1 MLPATANVTKVTGR
15 PAGVAPLTAVQKA
28 QLLDSLANALR
39 RKGQTAQAL
48 VIERRAQKN
57 RSKGQARPNFSASAQ
72 KIQIIQRLTLIHNFA
87 LPEVT
92 SRFSISGCT
101 ITYDATFAHPLTF
114 RSDINAGYPIL
125 LYHDNYTL
133 TRTFDPAALGRAT
146 GITNSVTSNGV
157 EDGSGKFHFL
167 FVRDSDN
174 DKDTSL
180 LTALLKICSNNGV
193 THSTTRTPDKI
204 TGMWSING
212 VVGLNSIFYSDGTV
226 IANYSAKGRWK
237 RSSTNMYVAAFPLHP
252 TIKLS
257 YSAQR
262 DQLTGDFVTEAN
274 TIGRDALY
282 QRMPK

>member
-1 MLPATANVTKVTGR
+1 MH
-15 PAGVAPLTAVQKA
+15 
-28 QLLDSLANALR
+28 DYLR
-39 RKGQTAQAL
+39 CYVCASA
-48 VIERRAQKN
+48 
-57 RSKGQARPNFSASAQ
+57 NFSERY
-72 KIQIIQRLTLIHNFA
+72 KCGLPDTTLPRQLHA
-87 LPEVT
+87 DAEVW
-92 SRFSISGCT
+92 IE
-101 ITYDATFAHPLTF
+101 P
-114 RSDINAGYPIL
+114 
-125 LYHDNYTL
+125 
-133 TRTFDPAALGRAT
+133 ALGRAT